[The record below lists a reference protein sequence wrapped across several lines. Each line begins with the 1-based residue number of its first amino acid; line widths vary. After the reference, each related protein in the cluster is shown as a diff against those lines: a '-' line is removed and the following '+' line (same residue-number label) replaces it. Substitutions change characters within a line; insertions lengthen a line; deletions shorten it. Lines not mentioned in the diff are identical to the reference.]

1 MTGAVLSGTQ
11 VSADIKTKLQEQ
23 VREIQSKDASFK
35 PGLVIVQV
43 LNSINSIISISVVQT
58 SEKQTIDMTHVM
70 LTCYFHLHYIDR
82 VISLFQFHELF
93 TRLETGLTAMFIL
106 I

>member
-43 LNSINSIISISVVQT
+43 LNSIN
-58 SEKQTIDMTHVM
+58 
-70 LTCYFHLHYIDR
+70 Y
-82 VISLFQFHELF
+82 
-93 TRLETGLTAMFIL
+93 
-106 I
+106 